1 MKRIALT
8 LVVAGLLLQT
18 ACSRQKLGLV
28 MMTDESYRPRI
39 IATSKA
45 GFGSPDG
52 LVWRNGNLY
61 IADEGGQSL
70 ACLSQNGAVRTLAD
84 TKLGVSSPEDL
95 VIDADGNIFFTDD
108 DAGGV
113 WTVDANGNARL
124 LAGKDKGLIST
135 EGIAL
140 APDGTLLVGDGEQ
153 HAIFRVTRDGTV
165 SEFLGPRYGI
175 AKPESMVFDDQGNLY
190 IADNEADVLYLL
202 DPGHE
207 LHRIIEHRESF
218 SPETLFFSKGTL
230 YITDSHHGK
239 LFVYRAHEELRTI
252 AAFAG
257 ELQNIHGITTDD
269 AGNIYVSI
277 QTDLKRKAGNI
288 VELSKERS

>member
-1 MKRIALT
+1 
-8 LVVAGLLLQT
+8 
-18 ACSRQKLGLV
+18 

-61 IADEGGQSL
+61 IADEGGQTL
-70 ACLSQNGAVRTLAD
+70 ACLSLTGNLKTLAD
-84 TKLGVSSPEDL
+84 TRLGVLSPEDL
-95 VIDADGNIFFTDD
+95 VMDAQGNIFFTDD

-113 WTVDANGNARL
+113 WTIDATGNARL

-135 EGIAL
+135 EGIAI

-153 HAIFRVTRDGTV
+153 HAIYRVTREGAV
-165 SEFLGPRYGI
+165 SEFLGASYGI
-175 AKPESMVFDDQGNLY
+175 SKPESLVYDDRGNLY
-190 IADNEADVLYLL
+190 IADNLDDVLYVL
-202 DPGHE
+202 DPKHE
-207 LHRIIEHRESF
+207 LHRIIENREGF

-257 ELQNIHGITTDD
+257 ELENIHGVTTDD
-269 AGNIYVSI
+269 AGNIYVSV
-277 QTDLKRKAGNI
+277 QSDLKGKVGEI
-288 VELSKERS
+288 IELTKERS

>member
-8 LVVAGLLLQT
+8 IVFAGLLFQA
-18 ACSRQKLGLV
+18 ACSRQKPGLV

-39 IATSKA
+39 IATSKT

-52 LVWRNGNLY
+52 LVWRKGDLY

-70 ACLSQNGAVRTLAD
+70 ACLSQTGALRTLAD

-113 WTVDANGNARL
+113 WTVDPTGNARL

-135 EGIAL
+135 EGIAF
-140 APDGTLLVGDGEQ
+140 APDGSLLVGDGEQ
-153 HAIFRVTRDGTV
+153 HAIFRVTRDGKV
-165 SEFLGPRYGI
+165 SEFLSSRYGI
-175 AKPESMVFDDQGNLY
+175 GKPESMVFDDRGNVY
-190 IADNEADVLYLL
+190 IADNQDDVLYLL

-218 SPETLFFSKGTL
+218 SPETLFFSQGTL

-239 LFVYRAHEELRTI
+239 LFVYRPHEELRTI

-257 ELQNIHGITTDD
+257 ELQNIHGVTTDD
-269 AGNIYVSI
+269 AGNIFVSI
-277 QTDLKRKAGNI
+277 QTDLKRKRGDI
-288 VELSKERS
+288 IELSKERS

>member
-1 MKRIALT
+1 M
-8 LVVAGLLLQT
+8 VAGLLLQT
-18 ACSRQKLGLV
+18 ACSRQKRGLV

-39 IATSKA
+39 IATSQA

-61 IADEGGQSL
+61 IADEGGQ
-70 ACLSQNGAVRTLAD
+70 AVTCLSQTEGLRTLAD
-84 TKLGVSSPEDL
+84 VRLGVLSPEDL
-95 VIDADGNIFFTDD
+95 VIDAAGNIFFTDD

-113 WTVDANGNARL
+113 WTVDASGNARL

-153 HAIFRVTRDGTV
+153 HAIFRVTRDGSV
-165 SEFLGPRYGI
+165 SEFLGARYGI
-175 AKPESMVFDDQGNLY
+175 AKPESMTFDDHGNLY
-190 IADNEADVLYLL
+190 IADNEADVLYVL
-202 DPGHE
+202 DPGHV

-239 LFVYRAHEELRTI
+239 LFVYRAHDELRTI

-257 ELQNIHGITTDD
+257 ELQNIHGVTTDD
-269 AGNIYVSI
+269 AGNIYVSV
-277 QTDLKRKAGNI
+277 QTDLKRKRGDI
-288 VELSKERS
+288 IELSKERS